1 MLVYD
6 ETGSAAATAALFLAM
21 QFLPAFVSPALVA
34 RAEMTGTRVV
44 LPLIYLSEAAL
55 FLALAF
61 SADAFSL
68 PVVLALVTLDGS
80 LAITANAFIRATTA
94 SLLTPKGLLREGNAI
109 FNIAMTAAAAA
120 GPAVSGL
127 AVASMGVKGALL
139 LDVASFLVAGA
150 VLFMSRSLPDVK
162 AMAGDPWRQRLRDG
176 IAYVSGSRVLTGLIT
191 AQAAAMVFFTA
202 VLPVE
207 IIYAKESLD
216 AGTSGYGALLGAWG
230 VGMIVGGLLFTAFRR
245 TSIRLL
251 LALSTLA
258 IGVAYLG
265 MAAAGTLAVACAA
278 GALGGIGNGV
288 QWISMLNAIQELTAE
303 RYQARVVGLLES
315 VSSAMPGLG
324 FVIGGVLATAFDP
337 RVTFAAAGLG
347 IAVVLAVA
355 ALRLGTVS
363 WKAGLPLRDAG

>member
-1 MLVYD
+1 VLVFD

-94 SLLTPKGLLREGNAI
+94 SVLTPKGLLREGNAI

-162 AMAGDPWRQRLRDG
+162 AMADDPWRQRLRDG
-176 IAYVSGSRVLTGLIT
+176 IAYVSRSRVLTGLIT

-265 MAAAGTLAVACAA
+265 MAVAGTLAVACAA
-278 GALGGIGNGV
+278 GALGGIGNGI

-324 FVIGGVLATAFDP
+324 FVIGGVLATVFDP

-363 WKAGLPLRDAG
+363 WKAGQPLRDAG